1 MANNKLVLDPEE
13 CVLLKNENVSYGSGL
28 AKSESDLIL
37 TNKAIIFVKK
47 GLLGVGKNQLR
58 FPLEKIKIYE
68 NKAQAMEGKTST
80 GEPALDIYFLD
91 GQENFGF
98 KNKKDISTWIKKINE
113 LLVKDKKDESDENK
127 NPVIPGTEF
136 IAKTLKNTID
146 SCSDILGFKKKNV
159 KITINCPNCGATVTG
174 TKGESEPCPF
184 CDCYVK
190 Y

>member
-1 MANNKLVLDPEE
+1 
-13 CVLLKNENVSYGSGL
+13 
-28 AKSESDLIL
+28 
-37 TNKAIIFVKK
+37 
-47 GLLGVGKNQLR
+47 
-58 FPLEKIKIYE
+58 
-68 NKAQAMEGKTST
+68 MEGKTST

-146 SCSDILGFKKKNV
+146 SCSDIGGFKKKNF